1 MAGGLAPLLLSPPD
15 VGEDER
21 ASLLA
26 AFDSGWVGPVGPDLP
41 AFEAECAAA
50 VGVGHAVALSSGTAA
65 LHLALRLV
73 GVGPGDRVLV
83 PSFTFVATAAAVT
96 YLGAEPVM
104 VDSDATWTI
113 DPDLVE
119 AALTGPRPP
128 AAVVAVDVYGVCAD
142 YGRLEPM
149 CAAAGVPLV
158 ADAAE
163 SLGSTHR
170 GRRAGT
176 FGDVA
181 ALSFNG
187 NKIITTGG
195 GGMLLTHDRAR
206 AERARHLATQAR
218 EPVPHYEHAE
228 VGHNY
233 RLSNLLAALGRAQL
247 RGLGARVASRRE
259 TYRRYADALAGV
271 PGVEI
276 MPPDTRG
283 EPNRWLSCALV
294 DPSVT
299 GTDPQALCA
308 ALVAVGVEARRTWKP
323 MHLQPAF
330 AGAEVLGGV
339 VCEDLFARGIALPS
353 GSRMGRADV
362 ERVVGALRAATSPAV
377 AA

>member
-1 MAGGLAPLLLSPPD
+1 MAPGRAPLPLSPPD

-113 DPDLVE
+113 DPDLVQR
-119 AALTGPRPP
+119 ALAGPRPP

-170 GRRAGT
+170 GRAAGT

-233 RLSNLLAALGRAQL
+233 RLSNLLAAVGRAQL
-247 RGLGARVASRRE
+247 RGLGARVASRRR
-259 TYRRYADALAGV
+259 TFRRYADALAGV
-271 PGVEI
+271 PGIET
-276 MPPDTRG
+276 MPPDPRG
-283 EPNRWLSCALV
+283 EPNRWLTCALV
-294 DPSVT
+294 DPGAT

-330 AGAEVLGGV
+330 AGAEVLGGA

-353 GSRMGRADV
+353 GSRMGPADV
-362 ERVVGALRAATSPAV
+362 DRVVDALRAAASPAV